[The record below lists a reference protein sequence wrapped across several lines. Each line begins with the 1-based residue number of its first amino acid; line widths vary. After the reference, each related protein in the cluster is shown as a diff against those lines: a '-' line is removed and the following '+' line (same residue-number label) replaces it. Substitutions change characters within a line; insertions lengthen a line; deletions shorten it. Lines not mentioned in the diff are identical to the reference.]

1 MSIFEN
7 FEMVDNQIVNN
18 KWIEWYHFGIPNELG
33 SWRKI
38 AIISFAIF
46 GHCRICTNLDGCY
59 FVERNMPPQ
68 PLHERCDCSKLN
80 KNITNVK
87 SSIHAECDI
96 RKFTDYI
103 FSGNKGKKSIFESW
117 GYNIKDSAKL
127 KKEIETQ
134 AEKQYAI
141 GNYKL
146 KNLDKQGQRV
156 AIEINLKDN
165 IFNSGWMIY
174 PEGYLKNTTPFGGWV
189 K

>member
-7 FEMVDNQIVNN
+7 FEMVDNYIVNN
-18 KWIEWYHFGIPNELG
+18 KWIEWYQNELG
-33 SWRKI
+33 GRRKI

-46 GHCRICTNLDGCY
+46 GHCRTCTNLDGCY

-68 PLHERCDCSKLN
+68 PLHERCDCCKLN
-80 KNITNVK
+80 KSITNDK
-87 SSIHAECDI
+87 ASIHAECDI
-96 RKFTDYI
+96 RKFTEYI

-146 KNLDKQGQRV
+146 KNLYKQGQRV
-156 AIEINLKDN
+156 AIEINLKGN

-174 PEGYLKNTTPFGGWV
+174 PEGYLKNTTPFGGWI

>member
-1 MSIFEN
+1 MGVFDN
-7 FEMVDNQIVNN
+7 FKEVNGKIVNN
-18 KWIEWYHFGIPNELG
+18 QWIEWVHFNIPNEEDWQRALMQAILRMLG
-33 SWRKI
+33 CCDS
-38 AIISFAIF
+38 
-46 GHCRICTNLDGCY
+46 CVVLDGCY

-68 PLHERCDCSKLN
+68 PLHERCDCSKIN

-96 RKFTDYI
+96 RKFTEYI

-134 AEKQYAI
+134 AEKQYSI

-156 AIEINLKDN
+156 AIEINLKGN
-165 IFNSGWMIY
+165 IFYSGWMIY